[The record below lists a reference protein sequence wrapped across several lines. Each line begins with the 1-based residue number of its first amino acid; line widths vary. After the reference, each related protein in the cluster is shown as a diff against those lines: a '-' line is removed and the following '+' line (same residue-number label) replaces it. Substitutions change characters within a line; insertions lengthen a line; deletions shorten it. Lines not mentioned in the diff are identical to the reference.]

1 VNLLHP
7 DAGLTAVI
15 NFVREAHAPVD
26 TAITAGKEPST
37 HDVAVLTGAMSALL
51 DAIDA
56 RLPGGTPLSTG
67 VAA

>member
-15 NFVREAHAPVD
+15 DFVREAHAPVD
-26 TAITAGKEPST
+26 TAITAGKQPPT
-37 HDVAVLTGAMSALL
+37 HDVAVLTGAVAALF

-56 RLPGGTPLSTG
+56 RLPDSTNHLKE
-67 VAA
+67 AA